1 VTVPS
6 PVPLA
11 PDVTVIHDAL
21 LDAVHVHVLLV
32 DTLMLP
38 VPACAS
44 TFALLGEIEYEQ
56 TSADCVT
63 VRV

>member
-1 VTVPS
+1 VPL

-11 PDVTVIHDAL
+11 PDVTAIHDAL
-21 LDAVHVHVLLV
+21 LDAVHVQVLLV

-38 VPACAS
+38 VPAGAS
-44 TFALLGEIEYEQ
+44 TLALPGEIEYEQ

-63 VRV
+63 VSV

>member
-1 VTVPS
+1 VPL

-11 PDVTVIHDAL
+11 PDVTAIQDAL

-32 DTLMLP
+32 ETLMLP
-38 VPACAS
+38 VPAGAS
-44 TFALLGEIEYEQ
+44 TLSLPGEIEYEQ